1 MNFIVLDKR
10 SLLLVFLSLSIA
22 LFSCNK
28 EPNKESN
35 EEPTLDGLV
44 SFYTF
49 QGNANDV
56 FGPNNGVEFNTD
68 YTTTDNQNKNKVL
81 VLGGYNNYITIP
93 ETFDYENRTISLWFN
108 VQESRLV
115 MGVIFSSDNPD
126 LEYGM
131 ILLNTRLVDSQNNLY
146 FNVSNH
152 QDTVIIRPHTWYNAT
167 ILTEGKKYTYYL
179 NGDFL
184 STGILSNYVSS
195 NNGNPI
201 TIIGCDRT
209 LGDRFFDGFIDNL
222 RVYNRKLSDK
232 EIKVIYRAG
241 F

>member
-1 MNFIVLDKR
+1 
-10 SLLLVFLSLSIA
+10 LSLSITI
-22 LFSCNK
+22 LSCNK
-28 EPNKESN
+28 ESNKESN

-44 SFYTF
+44 SFYNF

-56 FGPNNGVEFNTD
+56 FGPNNGVENNVKYISF
-68 YTTTDNQNKNKVL
+68 DNQNGNKFL
-81 VLGGYNNYITIP
+81 VLDGYTSYITIP

-108 VQESRLV
+108 IQVSRLV
-115 MGVIFSSDNPD
+115 MGVVFSSDSPD
-126 LEYGM
+126 LVYGM
-131 ILLNTRLVDSQNNLY
+131 VLLNTRLVDSQNNLY

-152 QDTVIIRPHTWYNAT
+152 QDTVIIQPHKWYNAT
-167 ILTEGKKYTYYL
+167 ILTEEKKYSFYL

-184 STGILSNYVSS
+184 STGILSDYVSS

-209 LGDRFFDGFIDNL
+209 LGNRYFEGFIDNL
-222 RVYNRKLSDK
+222 RIYNRKLSDK